1 MGVIDYDLRKI
12 KALLFD
18 IDGVLS
24 ANVVSIDLEGV
35 PMRTVNIKDG
45 YAIARLR
52 DYGIEPVIITGRS
65 SEIVKQRCAELK
77 IKELHQGIENKSYM
91 LRDVCEKLH
100 VELSQVAYIGDDL
113 NDLPCMKICGYSAC
127 PSDAMK
133 QVKNNVSYV
142 CETKGGDGAVREFID
157 HIISNLDKDVSIADY
172 PFDEVKYEIQDNE

>member
-1 MGVIDYDLRKI
+1 MLVMDVDGTLTDGKI
-12 KALLFD
+12 YM
-18 IDGVLS
+18 S
-24 ANVVSIDLEGV
+24 ANGEL
-35 PMRTVNIKDG
+35 MKAFNIKDG

-77 IKELHQGIENKSYM
+77 IKELHQGIENKNYK

-157 HIISNLDKDVSIADY
+157 HIVSNLYKDDSIADY
-172 PFDEVKYEIQDNE
+172 TFNEVKFEIQDNE

>member
-1 MGVIDYDLRKI
+1 MLVMDVDGTLTDGKI
-12 KALLFD
+12 YM
-18 IDGVLS
+18 S
-24 ANVVSIDLEGV
+24 ANGEL
-35 PMRTVNIKDG
+35 MKAFNIKDG

-65 SEIVKQRCAELK
+65 SEIVKQRCTELK

-100 VELSQVAYIGDDL
+100 VELGQVAYIGDDL

-127 PSDAMK
+127 PSDAVV
-133 QVKNNVSYV
+133 QVKDSVTYV
-142 CETKGGDGAVREFID
+142 CQAKGGDGAVREFIG

-172 PFDEVKYEIQDNE
+172 TFDEVKYEIQDNE